1 MRDRNHTYG
10 SSQSNLSIYEHLRY
24 LASSTS
30 SLSCLVCYLV
40 AIPPVLCND
49 HLNTACIANTR
60 PAWNEK
66 CTMVVLYTC
75 HDYRCINSVNILFQ
89 PVPGIPPH
97 FTLAYTDAENSP
109 RTRCFNRQQVCRC
122 TPETSSGRRCIR
134 FAPDDDL
141 AELDNTPASRIP
153 PALAGRACFTR
164 RSAGGAE
171 RYFDAQVQSPGPK
184 LRR

>member
-40 AIPPVLCND
+40 AILLVPCND
-49 HLNTACIANTR
+49 HVNTACVANTR

-75 HDYRCINSVNILFQ
+75 HDYRCINSVNISFKRCLEYLR
-89 PVPGIPPH
+89 
-97 FTLAYTDAENSP
+97 TLRWRTLTR
-109 RTRCFNRQQVCRC
+109 RTRQGQGVLIGNKSVGAHQKHPRVEGVSDLLRM
-122 TPETSSGRRCIR
+122 TTWRSSITLRR
-134 FAPDDDL
+134 
-141 AELDNTPASRIP
+141 PASP
-153 PALAGRACFTR
+153 
-164 RSAGGAE
+164 
-171 RYFDAQVQSPGPK
+171 
-184 LRR
+184 